1 MKLIKTLIISAA
13 LMGSAAAIQS
23 CNNAPYQKTN
33 VKNRMA
39 GVTIQALNNMSTIY
53 SEIEEVAIKNEF
65 DNALAAVLS
74 NQYPDYNP
82 VAATNE
88 ELRQKIDIF
97 NLYRIAVHEYTKLT
111 SAESTL
117 KSLAPFSNACASITA
132 KFRSANDSSLHE
144 KAVVINSY
152 ITSQRYNTDKVMNI
166 LINMLDDIWQKDSKN
181 WNNLLNESFANY
193 QTSIYNIPEE
203 SFNEEK
209 LSKYVYQPYEG
220 KTALVEA
227 YKLNLIKERYDYVR
241 GFVNSQ
247 DNITTALK
255 YLCEISNAL
264 LKARD
269 IEEIDNDISKAE
281 AALSACDYGKNTD
294 EQ

>member
-1 MKLIKTLIISAA
+1 MKRITTLIIA
-13 LMGSAAAIQS
+13 AAAIVSTAALQS

-33 VKNRMA
+33 AKNRMA
-39 GVTIQALNNMSTIY
+39 SVTVQALNNMSEIY

-65 DNALAAVLS
+65 DNALANVLS
-74 NQYPDYNP
+74 HQDANYNP
-82 VAATNE
+82 VVATNE

-97 NLYRIAVHEYTKLT
+97 NLYRIALHEYTKLT

-117 KSLAPFSNACASITA
+117 KSLSPFSNACANITS
-132 KFRSANDSSLHE
+132 KFRTANDSTLHE
-144 KAVVINSY
+144 KANIINSY

-166 LINMLDDIWQKDSKN
+166 LINMLDEIWQKDSKD

-193 QTSIYNIPEE
+193 QLAVNNIPED

-209 LSKYVYQPYEG
+209 LAKYVYQPYDG

-247 DNITTALK
+247 DNITTAIK

-269 IEEIDNDISKAE
+269 VEEIDNDISKAE
-281 AALSACDYGKNTD
+281 AALKACDFGQK
-294 EQ
+294 ELE

>member
-1 MKLIKTLIISAA
+1 MKRIATLII
-13 LMGSAAAIQS
+13 AAAAFVSTAAFQS

-39 GVTIQALNNMSTIY
+39 GVTIQALNNMSEIY
-53 SEIEEVAIKNEF
+53 SGIEDVAIKNEF

-74 NQYPDYNP
+74 HQDPNYNP
-82 VAATNE
+82 IAATND
-88 ELRQKIDIF
+88 ELRQKLDIF

-132 KFRSANDSSLHE
+132 KFSSSNDTTLHA

-152 ITSQRYNTDKVMNI
+152 ISSQRYNTDKVMNI
-166 LINMLDDIWQKDSKN
+166 LINMLDDIWQQDTKD
-181 WNNLLNESFANY
+181 WNNRLNESFSNY
-193 QTSIYNIPEE
+193 QLAISNIPEE

-264 LKARD
+264 LKAKD

-281 AALSACDYGKNTD
+281 AALQSCDFGQKEN
-294 EQ
+294 E